1 MTSEDVAVAT
11 TESVVVWCGQLKR
24 SADMLYEVNEHD
36 YQTKKRRKT
45 NEDADEK
52 KQVLEEAFLE
62 KHCKNAF
69 PHAEEIRQQYAQML
83 VERSG

>member
-1 MTSEDVAVAT
+1 ME
-11 TESVVVWCGQLKR
+11 
-24 SADMLYEVNEHD
+24 YEVSEYV
-36 YQTKKRRKT
+36 YQTKRRKT

-69 PHAEEIRQQYAQML
+69 PHSEEIRKQYERML
-83 VERSG
+83 LERGH